1 MFMVIWDIESM
12 ARDNEKKIEWAGS
25 LIRSTKGNIK
35 CMQVSIRLKMY
46 ALIYV
51 FIQSSSRQCLLVL
64 IYIYIYINIVEDS

>member
-25 LIRSTKGNIK
+25 LIRSKKGNIK

-64 IYIYIYINIVEDS
+64 IYIYT

>member
-46 ALIYV
+46 ALI
-51 FIQSSSRQCLLVL
+51 
-64 IYIYIYINIVEDS
+64 

>member
-25 LIRSTKGNIK
+25 LIRSKKGNIK

-64 IYIYIYINIVEDS
+64 IYIYINIVEDN

>member
-25 LIRSTKGNIK
+25 LIRSKKGNIK

-51 FIQSSSRQCLLVL
+51 FIQSSSRQCLLL
-64 IYIYIYINIVEDS
+64 LIYIYINIVEDN

>member
-25 LIRSTKGNIK
+25 LIRSIKGNIK

-64 IYIYIYINIVEDS
+64 IYIYINIVEDN

>member
-25 LIRSTKGNIK
+25 LIRSKKGNIK

-64 IYIYIYINIVEDS
+64 IYIYINIVEYN